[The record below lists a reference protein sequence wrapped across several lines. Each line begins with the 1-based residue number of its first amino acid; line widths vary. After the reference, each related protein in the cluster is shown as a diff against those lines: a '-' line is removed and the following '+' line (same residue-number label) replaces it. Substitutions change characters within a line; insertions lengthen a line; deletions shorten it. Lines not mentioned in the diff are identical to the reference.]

1 MDPTRVSFFV
11 ELLNAFKSALG
22 QATTLI
28 YPWVFVTLS
37 FFALLELLLSIARG
51 LQSGTLGKHLVGYGV
66 RLVLLGW
73 AIGRWE
79 WLFTLVIRQGIDM
92 GLYMAGGTLTSAQF
106 LNPGAYY
113 QLGLDMSG
121 ILLEQWNTSALAGM
135 VDVVVSPV
143 LTFGYFLA
151 WVVFTTCFAIMALVI
166 FIVQIEQA
174 FALPTLLVLLP
185 FLLCKQTGWIGQ
197 GTVTYMVRL
206 AYRFLMLALI
216 VGIVKP
222 VTETMTLPKPDI
234 RQAAMLACGAV
245 TFLICFLKG
254 SSMAANILNGVMML
268 GGGSVAEAGALLL
281 STLQAGKAAALDVGR
296 RGWNATGAALDVAT
310 AERMTLPTIPPP
322 RPSTPQLHSTLVQAG
337 RAMHG

>member
-22 QATTLI
+22 QATELI

-37 FFALLELLLSIARG
+37 FFALLELLLRIARG
-51 LQSGTLGKHLVGYGV
+51 LQSNTLGKHLVGYAA
-66 RLVLLGW
+66 RLALLTW
-73 AIGRWE
+73 AVARWD
-79 WLFTLVIRQGIDM
+79 WLFTLVIKQGIDM
-92 GLYMAGGTLTSAQF
+92 GLYMAGGTLRSAQF

-113 QLGLDMSG
+113 QLGLDMSVV
-121 ILLEQWNTSALAGM
+121 LLEQWDTSSIAGM
-135 VDVVVSPV
+135 VDVALSPV

-151 WVVFTTCFAIMALVI
+151 WVVFTACFAIMALVI

-185 FLLCKQTGWIGQ
+185 FLMCKQTGWIGQ

-222 VTETMTLPKPDI
+222 VAETLTLAKPDI
-234 RQAAMLACGAV
+234 RQAYMLGCGAV
-245 TFLICFLKG
+245 TFLVCFLKG
-254 SSMAANILNGVMML
+254 SSMAANILNGVLTL

-296 RGWNATGAALDVAT
+296 RGWNATGAGLDVAT
-310 AERMTLPTIPPP
+310 AGRVTLPTLPPP
-322 RPSTPQLHSTLVQAG
+322 RPTTPQLHSTLVQAR